1 MLSTHTCI
9 YVSSRS
15 VKTKDGGKTFVML
28 SFVGDDGNLYAD
40 VFADA
45 GFADVLASKSF
56 GDSILLELE
65 ITRYNSQW
73 RVSINSIS

>member
-15 VKTKDGGKTFVML
+15 IKTKDGRTFVML
-28 SFVGDDGNLYAD
+28 SFIGDDGNLYAD
-40 VFADA
+40 VFAAA
-45 GFADVLASKSF
+45 GFADVLALKSF

-65 ITRYNSQW
+65 LTRYNSQW

>member
-15 VKTKDGGKTFVML
+15 VKTKDGKAFVML

-40 VFADA
+40 VYADA
-45 GFADVLASKSF
+45 CFAEAFAMKSF
-56 GDSILLELE
+56 GDSISLEFE

-73 RVSINSIS
+73 RVSIISIS

>member
-1 MLSTHTCI
+1 MLSTHTCV

-15 VKTKDGGKTFVML
+15 VKTKDGKIFVML

-40 VFADA
+40 VYTDPR
-45 GFADVLASKSF
+45 FADVLALKSF
-56 GDSILLELE
+56 GDPILLELE

>member
-15 VKTKDGGKTFVML
+15 VKTKDGKTFVML

-40 VFADA
+40 VFADP
-45 GFADVLASKSF
+45 GFADALSRKSF

>member
-15 VKTKDGGKTFVML
+15 VKTKDGKAFVML

-40 VFADA
+40 VYTDA
-45 GFADVLASKSF
+45 GFADVLALKSF

>member
-15 VKTKDGGKTFVML
+15 VKTKDVKTFVML

-45 GFADVLASKSF
+45 GFADVLAAKSF
-56 GDSILLELE
+56 GDPILLELE
-65 ITRYNSQW
+65 ITRYNSQG

>member
-15 VKTKDGGKTFVML
+15 VKTKEGKTFVML

-40 VFADA
+40 VYVDA
-45 GFADVLASKSF
+45 GFSDVLSLKSF

>member
-15 VKTKDGGKTFVML
+15 VKTKDGKTFVML

-45 GFADVLASKSF
+45 GLADVLAHKSF

>member
-9 YVSSRS
+9 YVSSRC
-15 VKTKDGGKTFVML
+15 VKTRDGKTFVML

-40 VFADA
+40 VYADA
-45 GFADVLASKSF
+45 GFADFLSLQSF
-56 GDSILLELE
+56 GDTILLELE

>member
-1 MLSTHTCI
+1 MYSTHTCV

-15 VKTKDGGKTFVML
+15 IKTKDGKTFVTL

-45 GFADVLASKSF
+45 RFSDILSLKSF
-56 GDSILLELE
+56 GDPFQLELE

>member
-15 VKTKDGGKTFVML
+15 VKTKDGKTFVML

-45 GFADVLASKSF
+45 GFTDVLAIKSF

>member
-15 VKTKDGGKTFVML
+15 IKTKDGKTFVML
-28 SFVGDDGNLYAD
+28 SFIGDDGNLYAD
-40 VFADA
+40 VFASA
-45 GFADVLASKSF
+45 GFADVLALKSF

-65 ITRYNSQW
+65 LTRYNSQW

>member
-15 VKTKDGGKTFVML
+15 VKTKDGKTFVML

-40 VFADA
+40 VYADA
-45 GFADVLASKSF
+45 GFADVLAFKSF
-56 GDSILLELE
+56 GDSISLELV

-73 RVSINSIS
+73 RVSISSIS

>member
-15 VKTKDGGKTFVML
+15 VKTKEGKAFVML

-40 VFADA
+40 VFVDA
-45 GFADVLASKSF
+45 GFSDVLARKSF
-56 GDSILLELE
+56 GDPILLELE